1 MMWRY
6 RSSRSETL
14 SLLCGM
20 IDLAIGTQNRG
31 GKETEGSRI
40 VKEMKQDVV
49 VICSFV
55 VGNITNN
62 MDG

>member
-1 MMWRY
+1 M
-6 RSSRSETL
+6 
-14 SLLCGM
+14 CGM